1 MHEVFDERAEI
12 DALNLHAS
20 LDSPV
25 IESMNFL
32 NEISHRF
39 PEALSMAAGRPYEGF
54 LDTHDVH
61 RHLDIFEEHLRSV
74 HNGDEDRVRRTI
86 LQYGRT
92 KGIIHDLIAKN
103 LSVDENIH
111 VDPESVVVTVGCQEA
126 LFLTLRALRRSDEDV
141 LLAPMPCYV
150 GATGAAELV
159 DMRVLPVRQ
168 DEEGIDLDDLVRV
181 VTEAK
186 AAGLRPRACY
196 VVADFANPSGATLG
210 TGTREALIRLADEHD
225 FLVLEDNPYGLFHAP
240 DSAPMPTLKA
250 LDGERRRVVYLG
262 SYAKTG
268 LPGARIGFVVAD
280 QRVRRPRGAGGDGTV
295 LLADE
300 LAKIKS
306 MLTVNTSPVAQAVI
320 GGKLLAN
327 GCSLRAANVREAEL
341 YQGNLRH
348 VLNEL
353 ARNFPED
360 TVPRVTWNTPGG
372 GFFVVL
378 TVPFP
383 VDDALLEK
391 SARHHKVLWT
401 PMHHFFGD
409 GKPRPHLRLSFSYLS
424 PEEITVGIDR
434 LASFIREQ
442 CDV

>member
-1 MHEVFDERAEI
+1 
-12 DALNLHAS
+12 
-20 LDSPV
+20 
-25 IESMNFL
+25 MNFL

-39 PEALSMAAGRPYEGF
+39 PDALSMAAGRPYEGF
-54 LDTHDVH
+54 LDTEDVH
-61 RHLDIFEEHLRSV
+61 RHLRTFEEHLRSEYG
-74 HNGDEDRVRRTI
+74 GDEARVRRTM

-103 LSVDENIH
+103 LAVDENIH

-126 LFLTLRALRRSDEDV
+126 LFLTLRALRGSDKDV

-150 GATGAAELV
+150 GATGAAELA
-159 DMRVLPVRQ
+159 DMRVLPVR
-168 DEEGIDLDDLVRV
+168 ESSAGIDLDDLVRV
-181 VTEAK
+181 VEEAK
-186 AAGLRPRACY
+186 AAELRPRACY

-210 TGTREALIRLADEHD
+210 ADAREALIRLAEEHD
-225 FLVLEDNPYGLFHAP
+225 FLILEDNPYGLFTAP
-240 DSAPMPTLKA
+240 GSEPLPTLKS
-250 LDGERRRVVYLG
+250 LDGDRRRVVYLG
-262 SYAKTG
+262 SFAKTG

-280 QRVRRPRGAGGDGTV
+280 QHVRRSGDRAGVV

-300 LAKIKS
+300 FAKIKS

-320 GGKLLAN
+320 GGKLVAN
-327 GCSLRAANVREAEL
+327 GYSLRAANAREAEL

-348 VLNEL
+348 VLDEL
-353 ARNFPED
+353 ARNFPEGSR
-360 TVPRVTWNTPGG
+360 PRVTWNTPAG

-383 VDDALLEK
+383 VDDALLER
-391 SARHHKVLWT
+391 SGRHHKVLWT
-401 PMHHFFGD
+401 PMHHFYGD
-409 GKPRPHLRLSFSYLS
+409 GKPRPQIRLSFSYLS

-434 LASFIREQ
+434 LAMFVREQ

>member
-1 MHEVFDERAEI
+1 MHG
-12 DALNLHAS
+12 S

-39 PEALSMAAGRPYEGF
+39 PDALSMAAGRPHEGF
-54 LDTHDVH
+54 FDTEDVH
-61 RHLDIFEEHLRSV
+61 RYLRVFEDHLRAA
-74 HNGDEDRVRRTI
+74 HGGDEARVRRTL

-92 KGIIHDLIAKN
+92 KGIIHDLVAEN
-103 LSVDENIH
+103 LAVDEGIH

-126 LFLTLRALRRSDEDV
+126 MFLTLRALRRDDRDV
-141 LLAPMPCYV
+141 LIAPMPCYV
-150 GATGAAELV
+150 GATGAAELT
-159 DMRVLPVRQ
+159 DMRVLPVR
-168 DEEGIDLDDLVRV
+168 ESAEGIDLDDLARV
-181 VTEAK
+181 VVEAR

-210 TGTREALIRLADEHD
+210 TDAREALIHLAEEHD
-225 FLVLEDNPYGLFHAP
+225 FLILEDNPYGLFHAP
-240 DSAPMPTLKA
+240 GAEPLPTLKS
-250 LDGERRRVVYLG
+250 LDGDRRRVVYLG

-280 QRVRRPRGAGGDGTV
+280 QRVRHGQAGDGGGQDGAHGTV

-306 MLTVNTSPVAQAVI
+306 MLTVNTPPIAQAVI
-320 GGKLLAN
+320 GGKLVAN
-327 GCSLRAANVREAEL
+327 GHSLRTANARERAL

-348 VLNEL
+348 VLGEL
-353 ARNFPED
+353 ARNFPESA
-360 TVPRVTWNTPGG
+360 TPRVTWNTPGG

-383 VDDALLEK
+383 VDDALLEH

-401 PMHHFFGD
+401 PMHHFYGD
-409 GKPRPHLRLSFSYLS
+409 GKPRPQIRLSFSYLS

-434 LASFIREQ
+434 LARFIREQ
-442 CDV
+442 SAA